1 VALHK
6 FCNFRIS
13 GEFYRLAMK
22 TDEQDDLWRLL
33 GKAKE
38 PSVSPF
44 FSRNV
49 LRAIREEKQE
59 NVSLF
64 ARLFASSRSR
74 HWRWALLSASACVL
88 LVVSGLAF
96 HHTQPPLTQADQVT
110 VLARQVSASPDYQV
124 INHLDELLASE
135 ETSVWLD
142 K

>member
-1 VALHK
+1 M
-6 FCNFRIS
+6 N
-13 GEFYRLAMK
+13 

-33 GKAKE
+33 GHAKA

-59 NVSLF
+59 KPGLLAWLN
-64 ARLFASSRSR
+64 
-74 HWRWALLSASACVL
+74 WRWVTLAASVCVL
-88 LVVSGLAF
+88 VVASGVAL
-96 HHTQPPLTQADQVT
+96 HHPASQPPQADPVM
-110 VLARQVSASPDYQV
+110 VLAQQVSTSPDYQV

>member
-1 VALHK
+1 
-6 FCNFRIS
+6 
-13 GEFYRLAMK
+13 MK

-33 GKAKE
+33 GHAKT

-59 NVSLF
+59 KPGLLAWMN
-64 ARLFASSRSR
+64 
-74 HWRWALLSASACVL
+74 WRWVTLCASTCVL
-88 LVVSGLAF
+88 LVASGVAL
-96 HHTQPPLTQADQVT
+96 HHPVQPAQADPVML
-110 VLARQVSASPDYQV
+110 LAQQVSTSPDYQV

-135 ETSVWLD
+135 ETSIWLD

>member
-1 VALHK
+1 
-6 FCNFRIS
+6 
-13 GEFYRLAMK
+13 MK

-33 GKAKE
+33 GRAKA

-49 LRAIREEKQE
+49 LRVIREEKQE
-59 NVSLF
+59 KPGLF
-64 ARLFASSRSR
+64 ALLVGRTPSRV
-74 HWRWALLSASACVL
+74 WRGVLLGASACVL
-88 LVVSGLAF
+88 LVVSGMALRHPTRPAAP
-96 HHTQPPLTQADQVT
+96 QSDAVI
-110 VLARQVSASPDYQV
+110 VLAQQVSTSPDYQV